1 MKARLSTLQS
11 ELSLAQLRLSDS
23 ESEKNLY
30 FTKLAQVDQYLSEAL
45 SQGSGETLPQRS
57 PLACNR
63 FRQLLSKMSQGR
75 AWSRQGRHMA
85 AAVM

>member
-1 MKARLSTLQS
+1 LEAQLAEMKARLSTLQS

-45 SQGSGETLPQRS
+45 SQGGDTLPPEVS
-57 PLACNR
+57 ACL
-63 FRQLLSKMSQGR
+63 QQIQ
-75 AWSRQGRHMA
+75 AII
-85 AAVM
+85 V